1 MSGLFGTFN
10 IAKRG
15 MFTQQKALDVTSH
28 NIANANTEGYS
39 RQRAKIETTRPFAK
53 PSIHNVAEPGQLGTG
68 SQIAA
73 IERIRDSFLDF
84 QVRSETSTLGQYESR
99 YKFLSEIE
107 SILNEPTDTGISTLM
122 GEFFKSWQE
131 LSKHPESSNAR
142 TVAAEKSAA
151 LATTLN
157 HTYNQLQKLKGN
169 SKELTKDAVWDINAV
184 LDQIDRLNQEIM
196 AVKVSG
202 KMPNDLMDQRDL
214 LIDGLSKKFN
224 INIDKS
230 NYEGINLSPEGSDLN
245 MIRAVNNEKDVY
257 RLSYVDGVEK
267 VKDASGAYTGE
278 IKIVYY
284 KFGNKLSAENKVT
297 ISLNVDKADVEST
310 ARGLEQS
317 KVIWTDTKG
326 LPVNKA
332 DGSSLGTIDN
342 LGNFTLDA
350 GKSFADALF
359 EPLKGELKGLMS
371 IDRDV
376 ERYEDEL
383 NKLAKALA
391 WSVNAIHTKDVD
403 AADNPLDFFINKDGG
418 TEAEITAGNIAVNEV
433 IMKDVMKILVGKD
446 KNSGES
452 DNVRALAMAALKD
465 TMLMIQEIG
474 ETINSRQDLIN
485 SSGWEVSSKG
495 FFIKN
500 NIKGIR
506 MDSYFKDMVNTLGT
520 KCQEAGRAVSNQ
532 KKLLASFEE
541 SRLSVSGVSLDEEMA
556 NLIQFQHAYQA
567 NAKII
572 STVDELLDVVIN
584 GLKR

>member
-28 NIANANTEGYS
+28 NIANANTDGYS

-99 YKFLSEIE
+99 YKFLSELE

-157 HTYNQLQKLKGN
+157 HTYNQLQKLKEN
-169 SKELTKDAVWDINAV
+169 SKELTKDAVGEINAV

-245 MIRAVNNEKDVY
+245 MIRAVNNEEDVY

-297 ISLNVDKADVEST
+297 VSLNVDKADVEST

-342 LGNFTLDA
+342 SGNFTLDA

-403 AADNPLDFFINKDGG
+403 AANALDFFVNKDGG

-433 IMKDVMKILVGKD
+433 IMKDVMKILVGQDEK
-446 KNSGES
+446 SGES

-474 ETINSRQDLIN
+474 ETINSKQDLIN
-485 SSGWEVSSKG
+485 SAGWEVSSKG
-495 FFIKN
+495 FFIKS

-520 KCQEAGRAVSNQ
+520 KCQEAGRAVGNQ